1 VKKIDT
7 NIIYIGWVSFFT
19 DMASAMV
26 TTLLPIFVVY
36 VLDEGVDRLGIIIAI
51 ATFTSYALRV
61 VFGYLSDKYQIVKP
75 FMVAGYGISAL
86 TKPLLMF
93 ADSFTTITLLRATER
108 VGKAIRS
115 ASKDALISHYSQAKR
130 SGKTFGFH
138 KMMDVSGEMIGA
150 LIIVVVF
157 YFGTQNET
165 LIRDIFGLTLIPGLI
180 ATGIAA
186 FLVKDIPKKTKKQV
200 IVINK
205 EDYKLFWILG
215 SYFAFLFFFLS
226 DQFFIVQA
234 RDEGMS
240 LMQIPLLVI
249 TSTLTQALVSYYS
262 GLLIDRFGNG
272 VMLLLSYLFG
282 MAALVALLLGYIWVS
297 FVFFGLFTVIS
308 LNALRS
314 YISVNAKSKGFVY
327 GVFYGGMAVFSALGA
342 LSIGYIWKIFGFENM
357 IFFSLSGTLS
367 VSLFLTYILSQKR
380 KSFFIH

>member
-1 VKKIDT
+1 MKKIDT

-75 FMVAGYGISAL
+75 FMVVGYGISAL